1 MVNLSLSWQPEKSAF
16 IGVYRRLIAVIP
28 TRTTL
33 LFAGL
38 VCALAAHAAPKDDL
52 SGLRDRIKT
61 LQKEVESAEG
71 KKTDATDALKQ
82 SEQAI
87 STANRRLREL
97 AQQQES
103 VGATLSQVQRESR
116 DTQGKIG
123 NQQELLGQLLSH
135 YYLHGQHDPLQI
147 LLNRQDPNQL
157 ARQLHYYTYLSRAR
171 AELIK
176 DLRTNLAHSRK
187 LAQLYQEKS
196 AELEQVKSEQARQKT
211 QLERDKTARK
221 TVLVR
226 INQQIASQRHEIGR
240 LQRDEKRLTQLIE
253 RLSKLAQPRK
263 KKTTPAPNRSLSS
276 PEPSGGALHQLKG
289 KLHFPVH
296 GELAHRFGSQRED
309 SGATWKGLFI
319 KSAAGQDVKCIAN
332 GRVVF
337 SDWLRGFGNI
347 VIVDHGDDYMSL
359 YGNNETLYK
368 QAGETVRAGD
378 AVAAVG
384 NSGGIAET
392 GLYFEM
398 RYRSRPFDP
407 LGWVKLN

>member
-1 MVNLSLSWQPEKSAF
+1 MASAWLARA
-16 IGVYRRLIAVIP
+16 ILLIV
-28 TRTTL
+28 
-33 LFAGL
+33 GL
-38 VCALAAHAAPKDDL
+38 ACACISHAAPKDDL
-52 SGLRDRIKT
+52 SGLRERIKS

-123 NQQELLGQLLSH
+123 NQQALLGQLLSH
-135 YYLHGQHDPLQI
+135 YYLHGQHDPLKI
-147 LLNRQDPNQL
+147 LLNQQDPNQL

-171 AELIK
+171 ATLIAS
-176 DLRTNLAHSRK
+176 LRTNLAHSRE

-196 AELEQVKSEQARQKT
+196 AELEQVKSEQARQKV
-211 QLERDKTARK
+211 QLEKDKEARK
-221 TVLVR
+221 TVLAR
-226 INQQIASQRHEIGR
+226 INQQITSQRHEIGR

-253 RLSKLAQPRK
+253 RLSRLAQPK
-263 KKTTPAPNRSLSS
+263 KKKGAPATSHSQPT
-276 PEPSGGALHQLKG
+276 PEPTGGALHQLKG
-289 KLHFPVH
+289 KLHFPVR

-309 SGATWKGLFI
+309 SGATWKGMFI

-378 AVAAVG
+378 TVAATG

-398 RYRSRPFDP
+398 RHKSRPFDP
-407 LGWVKLN
+407 LGWVKPN

>member
-1 MVNLSLSWQPEKSAF
+1 MALAWPARATFLAAGLACAF
-16 IGVYRRLIAVIP
+16 I
-28 TRTTL
+28 T
-33 LFAGL
+33 
-38 VCALAAHAAPKDDL
+38 HAAPKDDL
-52 SGLRDRIKT
+52 SGLREHIKS
-61 LQKEVESAEG
+61 LRKEVESAEG

-103 VGATLSQVQRESR
+103 VGATLGQVQREGR

-123 NQQELLGQLLSH
+123 NQQARLSQLLSH
-135 YYLHGQHDPLQI
+135 YYLQGQHDPLKI
-147 LLNRQDPNQL
+147 LLNQQDPNQL
-157 ARQLHYYTYLSRAR
+157 ARQLHYYSYLSRAR
-171 AELIK
+171 AALIES
-176 DLRTNLAHSRK
+176 LRTNLAHSRD
-187 LAQLYQEKS
+187 LAQLYQKKN
-196 AELEQVKSEQARQKT
+196 AELEQVKSEQAHQKA
-211 QLERDKTARK
+211 QLEKDKEARK
-221 TVLVR
+221 TVLLR
-226 INQQIASQRHEIGR
+226 IDQKIIAQRHEIGR

-253 RLSKLAQPRK
+253 RLSRLAQPK
-263 KKTTPAPNRSLSS
+263 KKKNAPVYNRNQ
-276 PEPSGGALHQLKG
+276 PTFEPSGGALYQLKG
-289 KLHFPVH
+289 KLRLPVR
-296 GELAHRFGSQRED
+296 GELVNRFGSQRED

-368 QAGETVRAGD
+368 QAGETVKAGD
-378 AVAAVG
+378 AIAAVG

-398 RYRSRPFDP
+398 RHRSRPFDP
-407 LGWVKLN
+407 MGWVKLN

>member
-1 MVNLSLSWQPEKSAF
+1 MASARPARAIF
-16 IGVYRRLIAVIP
+16 LA
-28 TRTTL
+28 
-33 LFAGL
+33 AGL
-38 VCALAAHAAPKDDL
+38 ACALTVHAAPKDDL
-52 SGLRDRIKT
+52 SGLRERIKS
-61 LQKEVESAEG
+61 LQKEIESAEG

-103 VGATLSQVQRESR
+103 VGATLSQVQREGR

-123 NQQELLGQLLSH
+123 NQQALLGQLLSH
-135 YYLHGQHDPLQI
+135 YYLQGQSDPLKI
-147 LLNRQDPNQL
+147 LLNQQDPNQM

-171 AELIK
+171 ATLIEN
-176 DLRTNLAHSRK
+176 LRANLAHSRE

-196 AELEQVKSEQARQKT
+196 AELARVKSEQTRQKA
-211 QLERDKTARK
+211 QLEKDKQARK

-226 INQQIASQRHEIGR
+226 INQKITSQRHEIGR

-253 RLSKLAQPRK
+253 RLSRLAKPK
-263 KKTTPAPNRSLSS
+263 KRQTPAAANRSQ
-276 PEPSGGALHQLKG
+276 PAPGPSGGVLHQLKG
-289 KLHFPVH
+289 KLHLPVR
-296 GELAHRFGSQRED
+296 GELVNRFGSQRED
-309 SGATWKGLFI
+309 SGATWKGWFI

-337 SDWLRGFGNI
+337 ADWLRGFGNI
-347 VIVDHGDDYMSL
+347 IIVDHGDDYMSL

-378 AVAAVG
+378 AVAATG

-392 GLYFEM
+392 GLYFEI
-398 RYRSRPFDP
+398 RHKSRPFDP

>member
-1 MVNLSLSWQPEKSAF
+1 MVNLGFSRRPEKSAF
-16 IGVYRRLIAVIP
+16 IGGYRRLIAAIP
-28 TRTTL
+28 TRTTIL
-33 LFAGL
+33 LAGL
-38 VCALAAHAAPKDDL
+38 ICALATHAAPKDDL

-103 VGATLSQVQRESR
+103 VSATLSQVQHEGR
-116 DTQGKIG
+116 DTQGKISK
-123 NQQELLGQLLSH
+123 QQALLGQLLSH
-135 YYLHGQHDPLQI
+135 YHLHGQHDPLKI
-147 LLNRQDPNQL
+147 LLNQQDPNQM
-157 ARQLHYYTYLSRAR
+157 ARQLHYYSYLSRAR
-171 AELIK
+171 AELIES
-176 DLRTNLAHSRK
+176 LRSNLAHSRE
-187 LAQLYQEKS
+187 LARLYQEKN
-196 AELEQVKSEQARQKT
+196 AELAQVKSEQARQKT
-211 QLERDKTARK
+211 QLEKDKQARK
-221 TVLVR
+221 SVLVR
-226 INQQIASQRHEIGR
+226 INQKITSQRHEIGR

-253 RLSKLAQPRK
+253 RLSRLAKPK
-263 KKTTPAPNRSLSS
+263 KKKSPAAPNRSQ
-276 PEPSGGALHQLKG
+276 PAPGPSDGVLHQLKG
-289 KLHFPVH
+289 KLHLPVR
-296 GELAHRFGSQRED
+296 GELVNRFGSQRED
-309 SGATWKGLFI
+309 GGTTWKGWFI

-332 GRVVF
+332 GQVVF

-347 VIVDHGDDYMSL
+347 IIVDHGDDYMSL

-368 QAGETVRAGD
+368 QAGDTVKAGD

-398 RYRSRPFDP
+398 RHKSRPFDP

>member
-1 MVNLSLSWQPEKSAF
+1 MASAWPARAIF
-16 IGVYRRLIAVIP
+16 LA
-28 TRTTL
+28 
-33 LFAGL
+33 AGL
-38 VCALAAHAAPKDDL
+38 ACAFNTHAAPKDDL
-52 SGLRDRIKT
+52 SGLRERIKA

-103 VGATLSQVQRESR
+103 VGATLSQVQREGR

-123 NQQELLGQLLSH
+123 NQQALLGQLLSH
-135 YYLHGQHDPLQI
+135 YHLHGQHDSLKI
-147 LLNRQDPNQL
+147 LLNQQDPNQL
-157 ARQLHYYTYLSRAR
+157 ARQLHYYTYLSRTR
-171 AELIK
+171 AALIES
-176 DLRTNLAHSRK
+176 LRTNLAHSRE

-196 AELEQVKSEQARQKT
+196 AELEQVKSEQARQKV
-211 QLERDKTARK
+211 QLEKDKQARK
-221 TVLVR
+221 TVLLR
-226 INQQIASQRHEIGR
+226 INQKITSQRHEIGR

-253 RLSKLAQPRK
+253 RLSRLAQPK
-263 KKTTPAPNRSLSS
+263 KKKIASVYNRSLPT
-276 PEPSGGALHQLKG
+276 PEPSGGALQQLKG
-289 KLHFPVH
+289 KLHLPVR
-296 GELAHRFGSQRED
+296 GELVNRFGSQRED

-332 GRVVF
+332 GQVVF

-398 RYRSRPFDP
+398 RHKSRPFDP

>member
-1 MVNLSLSWQPEKSAF
+1 MAYGYARAIILS
-16 IGVYRRLIAVIP
+16 IGLA
-28 TRTTL
+28 
-33 LFAGL
+33 
-38 VCALAAHAAPKDDL
+38 CASIGHAAPKDDL
-52 SGLRDRIKT
+52 SGLRERIKT

-97 AQQQES
+97 AQQQDK
-103 VGATLSQVQRESR
+103 VDATLDQVQRESR
-116 DTQGKIG
+116 DTQGEIG
-123 NQQELLGQLLSH
+123 NQQAQLGQLLYH
-135 YYLHGQHDPLQI
+135 HYLHGQHDPLKI
-147 LLNRQDPNQL
+147 LLNQQDPSQL

-171 AELIK
+171 AELIGN
-176 DLRTNLAHSRK
+176 LRTNLAHSRE

-196 AELEQVKSEQARQKT
+196 AELEQVKSEQARQKV
-211 QLERDKTARK
+211 QLEKDKGVRK
-221 TVLVR
+221 SVLTR
-226 INQQIASQRHEIGR
+226 INQQITSQRHEIGR

-253 RLSKLAQPRK
+253 RLSRLAQPK
-263 KKTTPAPNRSLSS
+263 KKKSAPVNNRSQPT
-276 PEPSGGALHQLKG
+276 PEPSGGSLHQLKG
-289 KLHFPVH
+289 KLHLPVR

-392 GLYFEM
+392 GLYFEI
-398 RYRSRPFDP
+398 RHRSRPFDP
-407 LGWVKLN
+407 LGWIKLN

>member
-1 MVNLSLSWQPEKSAF
+1 MASAWPARAIFFAIGLACAF
-16 IGVYRRLIAVIP
+16 I
-28 TRTTL
+28 T
-33 LFAGL
+33 
-38 VCALAAHAAPKDDL
+38 HAAPKDDL
-52 SGLRDRIKT
+52 SGLRERIKS

-103 VGATLSQVQRESR
+103 VGATLNQVQREGR

-123 NQQELLGQLLSH
+123 TQQALLGQLLSH
-135 YYLHGQHDPLQI
+135 YYLHGQHDPLKI
-147 LLNRQDPNQL
+147 LLNQQDPNQL

-171 AELIK
+171 AALIES
-176 DLRTNLAHSRK
+176 LRTNLAHSRE
-187 LAQLYQEKS
+187 LAQLYKEKN
-196 AELEQVKSEQARQKT
+196 AELEQVKSEQARQKV
-211 QLERDKTARK
+211 QLENDKEARK
-221 TVLVR
+221 SVLVR
-226 INQQIASQRHEIGR
+226 INQKIASQRHEIGR

-253 RLSKLAQPRK
+253 RLSRLAQPEK
-263 KKTTPAPNRSLSS
+263 KKRASVYNRSQPT
-276 PEPSGGALHQLKG
+276 PEPSGGALHQFKG
-289 KLHFPVH
+289 KLHFPVR

-309 SGATWKGLFI
+309 SGATWKGWFI

-378 AVAAVG
+378 AVAATG

-398 RYRSRPFDP
+398 RHRSRPFDP

>member
-1 MVNLSLSWQPEKSAF
+1 MASAWPARAIFFAIGLACAF
-16 IGVYRRLIAVIP
+16 I
-28 TRTTL
+28 T
-33 LFAGL
+33 
-38 VCALAAHAAPKDDL
+38 HAAPKDDL
-52 SGLRDRIKT
+52 SGLRERIKS

-103 VGATLSQVQRESR
+103 VGATLNQVQREGR

-123 NQQELLGQLLSH
+123 TQQALLGQLLSH
-135 YYLHGQHDPLQI
+135 YYLRGQHDPLKI
-147 LLNRQDPNQL
+147 LLNQQDPNQL

-171 AELIK
+171 AALI
-176 DLRTNLAHSRK
+176 DSLRTNLAHSRE
-187 LAQLYQEKS
+187 LAQLYKEKN
-196 AELEQVKSEQARQKT
+196 AELEQVRSEQARQKV
-211 QLERDKTARK
+211 QLENDKEARK
-221 TVLVR
+221 SVLVR
-226 INQQIASQRHEIGR
+226 INQKIASQRHEIGR

-253 RLSKLAQPRK
+253 RLSKLAQPK
-263 KKTTPAPNRSLSS
+263 KKKSASVYNRSQ
-276 PEPSGGALHQLKG
+276 PTPDPSGGALHQLKG
-289 KLHFPVH
+289 KLHFPVR

-309 SGATWKGLFI
+309 SGATWKGWFI

-378 AVAAVG
+378 AVAATG

-398 RYRSRPFDP
+398 RHRSRPFDP